1 MNLKTLPARR
11 LGLTLAA
18 ATLTLSATSVPAA
31 SAATLAIAPASTASA
46 VVPLAAHWGT
56 FVKSMRW
63 THAKSLAQSALASN
77 GFTEWGHP
85 GNMVIG
91 WNGRAVVQVSF
102 SPQSNFT
109 RVAYS
114 VTGVSSSDSSAAEL
128 ARNNVRATIVKSVFF
143 DE

>member
-1 MNLKTLPARR
+1 MNEKTSRARR

-18 ATLTLSATSVPAA
+18 ATVALSATSLPA
-31 SAATLAIAPASTASA
+31 SAAARTIPAAHLAGASA
-46 VVPLAAHWGT
+46 GAPMSAHWGT
-56 FVKSMRW
+56 FVKNTRW
-63 THAKSLAQSALASN
+63 NNAKSLAQWALSIN

-109 RVAYS
+109 QVAYS
-114 VTGVSSSDSSAAEL
+114 VTGVSNDGAAAEL
-128 ARNNVRATIVKSVFF
+128 ARNNVRSTIVKSVRF
-143 DE
+143 D